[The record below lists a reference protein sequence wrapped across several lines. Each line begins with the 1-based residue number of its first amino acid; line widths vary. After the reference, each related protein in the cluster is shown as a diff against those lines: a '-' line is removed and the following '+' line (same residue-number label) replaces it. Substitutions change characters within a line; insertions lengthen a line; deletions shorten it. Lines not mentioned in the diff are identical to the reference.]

1 MLKIINGET
10 DLRGKVLSWVPLWVV
25 IYSVLPSGSGLT
37 VQFFFPFFFKV
48 CDVVKAMFSFFNF
61 VLLAKIGDDP
71 QENLAD
77 IFVYK

>member
-10 DLRGKVLSWVPLWVV
+10 DLRVRYYLGCPLWVV

-37 VQFFFPFFFKV
+37 VQFFSFFFFKV

-71 QENLAD
+71 QENLS
-77 IFVYK
+77 